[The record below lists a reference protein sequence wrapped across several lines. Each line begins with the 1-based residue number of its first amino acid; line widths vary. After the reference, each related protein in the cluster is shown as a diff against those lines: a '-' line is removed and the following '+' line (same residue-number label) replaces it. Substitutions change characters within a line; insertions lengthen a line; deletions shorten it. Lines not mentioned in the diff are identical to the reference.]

1 MKSKQKTKG
10 DNMNWF
16 TGLKKGLLGV
26 LTFVVAYAATNPEQ
40 VMKLVPDKIEN
51 MTVGA
56 LIAGAMVLVANW
68 LKNKNK

>member
-1 MKSKQKTKG
+1 MRSKQKAKG
-10 DNMNWF
+10 DNMNWM
-16 TGLKKGLLGV
+16 TGFKKGLLGV

-56 LIAGAMVLVANW
+56 LLAGSLVFLMNW